1 MSLKNNIKYFIKMKV
16 SKFFN
21 LILLLSSLN
30 IVFNKRWGS
39 SDLKI
44 TKGSLNLNKK
54 TNLKKT
60 QASSNSSF
68 TPISI
73 GFDFTTLEK
82 PESMDDTIF

>member
-30 IVFNKRWGS
+30 IVFNKRCGS

-82 PESMDDTIF
+82 P